1 MCLIMEWDTEL
12 DVLSGRLF
20 SIWKGVVF
28 YLVSQS
34 S

>member
-1 MCLIMEWDTEL
+1 MEWDIEL
-12 DVLSGRLF
+12 DALCGRLF

-28 YLVSQS
+28 YLVSES